1 MFASP
6 ECREGIPTPAAAAP
20 RARRAARSRRRQGSP
35 PRPRIRAY
43 STFITCFTLH
53 VQLHVHVLV
62 HGNRDT
68 PILGCGSGHRTAPRI
83 SHAHVA
89 SAISNLRHRRQQKRL
104 QTPMSAA
111 ASPSEAQRTAAAPPP
126 LFSSTSLPLWTRQ
139 AARPYHPACHRDCRS
154 SAPISPKAGLAA
166 CLLSDLPEAGL
177 AACGRSWR
185 DDGVGRVL
193 GALEASRE
201 DLARAPVL
209 WVRGERRSSG
219 GAR

>member
-1 MFASP
+1 M
-6 ECREGIPTPAAAAP
+6 
-20 RARRAARSRRRQGSP
+20 
-35 PRPRIRAY
+35 RIQLATSNTRLQY
-43 STFITCFTLH
+43 FTCFTLH
-53 VQLHVHVLV
+53 VHVLELV

-68 PILGCGSGHRTAPRI
+68 PVLGSGHRTAPRI
-83 SHAHVA
+83 SHVA

-111 ASPSEAQRTAAAPPP
+111 ASPQKLSAPPP
-126 LFSSTSLPLWTRQ
+126 LLLLYSPCTSSPLWTRQ

-185 DDGVGRVL
+185 DDDVGRVL

>member
-1 MFASP
+1 MLHVT
-6 ECREGIPTPAAAAP
+6 RIITRT
-20 RARRAARSRRRQGSP
+20 RARTRESRYTNTGLRAPHSPTYLSRRVSHLQPPPSSP
-35 PRPRIRAY
+35 AEAPPNAY
-43 STFITCFTLH
+43 
-53 VQLHVHVLV
+53 V
-62 HGNRDT
+62 R
-68 PILGCGSGHRTAPRI
+68 SGF
-83 SHAHVA
+83 
-89 SAISNLRHRRQQKRL
+89 
-104 QTPMSAA
+104 
-111 ASPSEAQRTAAAPPP
+111 PSEAQRTAAAPPA

-185 DDGVGRVL
+185 DDDVGRVL

>member
-1 MFASP
+1 MDTAIFLQPWIQLATSNT
-6 ECREGIPTPAAAAP
+6 RL
-20 RARRAARSRRRQGSP
+20 Q
-35 PRPRIRAY
+35 Y
-43 STFITCFTLH
+43 FTCFTLH
-53 VQLHVHVLV
+53 VHVLELV

-68 PILGCGSGHRTAPRI
+68 PVLGSGHRTAPRI
-83 SHAHVA
+83 SHVA

-104 QTPMSAA
+104 QTQRLPLRSGF
-111 ASPSEAQRTAAAPPP
+111 PSEAQRTAAAPPP

-185 DDGVGRVL
+185 DDDVGRVL